1 VIAWTRISRQ
11 QSIMRLMEE
20 ERKELPTNGSTSL
33 NGLNGNGVQNNH
45 DTSESESDIEEAE
58 PVSATLVLRVV
69 SEPPSPTISRK
80 SSFRRDQ
87 PPSFLSEESQG
98 DTFLQ
103 VQVQRSTSSSSLS
116 SSRKQSRSRPPSA
129 TPSYYVTDTEG
140 QIGNQDPRQ
149 KRRSQLVSRDSSR
162 ESSISPASSMYGL
175 SEIDLHKPNGVNSV
189 DFMQKVS
196 DQTKV
201 IQQGLKTLRGE
212 VDNPLRVLDIG
223 QEAIVLSGLNRQAGE
238 SLKNIKNLYDE
249 TKYLKSYL
257 EKLEAKVHYDMALRR
272 KTAYRPP
279 WYRRLL
285 FVSILV
291 CAGAFTWRR
300 QNQPSFERNLSLL
313 LASGISAYSATV
325 DFFTGGGVLQSG
337 TVTLQ

>member
-1 VIAWTRISRQ
+1 
-11 QSIMRLMEE
+11 MRLMEE
-20 ERKELPTNGSTSL
+20 EAKDAPTIRPPAQ
-33 NGLNGNGVQNNH
+33 NGLNGNGVHTTNNG
-45 DTSESESDIEEAE
+45 DTSDSESDIEEAE

-69 SEPPSPTISRK
+69 SEPPSPSLSRK

-87 PPSFLSEESQG
+87 PPAFLNEESRG

-103 VQVQRSTSSSSLS
+103 VQVQRSTSSNSLS
-116 SSRKQSRSRPPSA
+116 GSRQHSRSRPPSA
-129 TPSYYVTDTEG
+129 TPSFYVTDTEG
-140 QIGNQDPRQ
+140 HEGFQVERQ
-149 KRRSQLVSRDSSR
+149 KRRSQVSSRDTSRDSS
-162 ESSISPASSMYGL
+162 ISPSSSMYGL
-175 SEIDLHKPNGVNSV
+175 SEIDLHRPNGENSV

-285 FVSILV
+285 FISVLV
-291 CAGAFTWRR
+291 CAGSFAWRR
-300 QNQPSFERNLSLL
+300 HDQTSFERNMSLL
-313 LASGISAYSATV
+313 AASGITAYSAAV
-325 DFFTGGGVLQSG
+325 DFFRGGGTLKMG
-337 TVTLQ
+337 IVTLQ

>member
-1 VIAWTRISRQ
+1 
-11 QSIMRLMEE
+11 MEE
-20 ERKELPTNGSTSL
+20 EKKEPPTGRQPAQ
-33 NGLNGNGVQNNH
+33 NGLNGNGVHNNNG
-45 DTSESESDIEEAE
+45 DTTESESDIEEAE

-69 SEPPSPTISRK
+69 SEPPSPALSRK

-87 PPSFLSEESQG
+87 PPAFLNEESRG

-103 VQVQRSTSSSSLS
+103 VQVQRSSSSNSLS
-116 SSRKQSRSRPPSA
+116 GSRQQSRSRPAST
-129 TPSYYVTDTEG
+129 TPSFYVTDSEG
-140 QIGNQDPRQ
+140 QDSYQVDRKKRQ
-149 KRRSQLVSRDSSR
+149 SQLSSRDTSR
-162 ESSISPASSMYGL
+162 ESSISPSSSMYGL
-175 SEIDLHKPNGVNSV
+175 SEIDLHRPNGVNSV
-189 DFMQKVS
+189 DFMRKVS

-223 QEAIVLSGLNRQAGE
+223 QEAIVLSGLNKQAGE

-257 EKLEAKVHYDMALRR
+257 EKLEAKVHYDMTLRR

-285 FVSILV
+285 FVSIMV
-291 CAGAFTWRR
+291 FAGAFAWRR
-300 QNQPSFERNLSLL
+300 HNQASFERNLSLL
-313 LASGISAYSATV
+313 AASGISAYSAAV
-325 DFFTGGGVLQSG
+325 DFFTGGGGPRSG
-337 TVTLQ
+337 RVTLQ